1 MSGAL
6 VGDVEPGA
14 CYRGAAID
22 SRRVEGGEL
31 FFALPGERTDG
42 HRFVASAL
50 AAGAAAAV
58 VKAPVGEAGGPQIR
72 VGDVTAALHDLTRDH
87 RRRLDIRVAAVTGS
101 AGKTT
106 TKDLLALLLGE
117 RWRVR
122 KSPGNLNNLLG
133 FPLTLLAIDADCE
146 WLVAEM
152 GMSTPGE
159 LAAVSR
165 LGRPDVAVFTNV
177 RPAHLAG
184 FEQPGGAA
192 ADVEAIARAKAEL
205 LAGLAEDGLIVANA
219 GDPRVVGLV
228 ERHLAARAGGAAR
241 AEEAAR
247 GGGAAHGGGAARGG
261 EPGAAGERVVWYE
274 LAPAA
279 GKAPRAEVS
288 AHGLEALAGGP
299 GTRFTL
305 EHRGASAKVELP
317 LHGKVNVENF
327 LAAAACALTLG
338 VPIEAVAAAAR
349 RAAIASG
356 RGEVLSLPSGAT
368 LVDDSYNSNPEA
380 ARLALEAARLLEGRR
395 RVAVLGDM
403 LELGAAERRYHRQ
416 LGGDAAELGFGLV
429 VGVGELAAHTVA
441 AAREAGVETA
451 WFEDARAAGAGVP
464 PLIGDGDVVLVKG
477 SRGAA
482 LERVVEALVPER
494 APVLERPN

>member
-1 MSGAL
+1 MSA
-6 VGDVEPGA
+6 
-14 CYRGAAID
+14 
-22 SRRVEGGEL
+22 
-31 FFALPGERTDG
+31 
-42 HRFVASAL
+42 
-50 AAGAAAAV
+50 
-58 VKAPVGEAGGPQIR
+58 EAR
-72 VGDVTAALHDLTRDH
+72 
-87 RRRLDIRVAAVTGS
+87 
-101 AGKTT
+101 
-106 TKDLLALLLGE
+106 
-117 RWRVR
+117 
-122 KSPGNLNNLLG
+122 
-133 FPLTLLAIDADCE
+133 
-146 WLVAEM
+146 
-152 GMSTPGE
+152 
-159 LAAVSR
+159 
-165 LGRPDVAVFTNV
+165 
-177 RPAHLAG
+177 
-184 FEQPGGAA
+184 EQC
-192 ADVEAIARAKAEL
+192 
-205 LAGLAEDGLIVANA
+205 
-219 GDPRVVGLV
+219 
-228 ERHLAARAGGAAR
+228 
-241 AEEAAR
+241 
-247 GGGAAHGGGAARGG
+247 GAARGG

-288 AHGLEALAGGP
+288 AHGVEALAGGP

>member
-1 MSGAL
+1 MNGTL
-6 VGDVEPGA
+6 IGEVDTGA

-42 HRFVASAL
+42 HRFVAAAL

-58 VKAPVGEAGGPQIR
+58 VRTPAADAACPQIR
-72 VGDVTAALHDLTRDH
+72 VEDVTEALHELTRDH
-87 RRRLDIRVAAVTGS
+87 RRLLDIRVAAVTGS

-133 FPLTLLAIDADCE
+133 FPLTLLATGTDCE

-152 GMSTPGE
+152 GMSVPGE

-165 LGRPDVAVFTNV
+165 LGRPDVAIFTNV

-184 FEQPGGAA
+184 FEEPDGAP

-205 LAGLAEDGLIVANA
+205 LEGLAADGLIVANA
-219 GDPRVVGLV
+219 GDPRVAGLV
-228 ERHLAARAGGAAR
+228 ERYLAARR
-241 AEEAAR
+241 REAAP
-247 GGGAAHGGGAARGG
+247 ATAKSV
-261 EPGAAGERVVWYE
+261 ESVVWYE
-274 LAPAA
+274 VEPARN
-279 GKAPRAEVS
+279 KVPRAEVT
-288 AHGLEALAGGP
+288 AHGVEPLAGEP

-305 EHRGASAKVELP
+305 EYRDASANVELP
-317 LHGKVNVENF
+317 LHGRVNVENF
-327 LAAAACALTLG
+327 LAAAACALRLG
-338 VPIEAVAAAAR
+338 VPIETVASAAR
-349 RAAIASG
+349 RPRPGAG
-356 RGEVLSLPSGAT
+356 RGEVVSLPSGAT

-380 ARLALEAARLLEGRR
+380 ARLALEAARLLDGRR
-395 RVAVLGDM
+395 HVAILGDM
-403 LELGAAERRYHRQ
+403 LELGSAERRYHRQ
-416 LGGDAAELGFGLV
+416 LGRDAAELGFGLV
-429 VGVGELAAHTVA
+429 VGVGDLASGTVA
-441 AAREAGVETA
+441 AAGEAGVETA
-451 WFEDARAAGAGVP
+451 WFEDTRAASAGAP
-464 PLIGDGDVVLVKG
+464 PLIREGDVVLVKG

-482 LERVVEALVPER
+482 LEYLVEAL
-494 APVLERPN
+494 LQERPN

>member
-6 VGDVEPGA
+6 IGDVDAGA

-42 HRFVASAL
+42 HRFVGAAL

-58 VKAPVGEAGGPQIR
+58 VRTPVGDAGGPQIR
-72 VGDVTAALHDLTRDH
+72 VDDVTEALHDLTRDH
-87 RRRLDIRVAAVTGS
+87 RRLLDIRVVAVTGS

-133 FPLTLLAIDADCE
+133 FPLTLLAIGTECE

-152 GMSTPGE
+152 GMSVPGE

-165 LGRPDVAVFTNV
+165 LGRPDVAIFTNV

-184 FEQPGGAA
+184 FEEPDGAP

-205 LAGLAEDGLIVANA
+205 LEGLADDGLIVANA

-228 ERHLAARAGGAAR
+228 ERYLAASGGKAV
-241 AEEAAR
+241 
-247 GGGAAHGGGAARGG
+247 
-261 EPGAAGERVVWYE
+261 PSERVVWYAVE
-274 LAPAA
+274 PVQGLAQ
-279 GKAPRAEVS
+279 RAEVT
-288 AHGLEALAGGP
+288 AHGIEPLAGEP

-305 EHRGASAKVELP
+305 KYREASANVELP
-317 LHGKVNVENF
+317 LHGSVNVENF
-327 LAAAACALTLG
+327 LAAAACALRLG
-338 VPIEAVAAAAR
+338 VPIETVASAAR
-349 RAAIASG
+349 RPRPGTG
-356 RGEVLSLPSGAT
+356 RGEVIALPSGAT

-395 RVAVLGDM
+395 HVAILGDM
-403 LELGAAERRYHRQ
+403 LELGSAEGRYHRQ
-416 LGGDAAELGFGLV
+416 LGSDAAEFGFGLV
-429 VGVGELAAHTVA
+429 VGVGELASETVRVA
-441 AAREAGVETA
+441 DEAGVETA
-451 WFEDARAAGAGVP
+451 WFADTRAASAGAP
-464 PLIGDGDVVLVKG
+464 ELIREGDVVLVKG
-477 SRGAA
+477 SRGVA
-482 LERVVEALVPER
+482 LERLVDR
-494 APVLERPN
+494 LVQAKVLVQERPN

>member
-1 MSGAL
+1 MRRPLADAANVMNGTL
-6 VGDVEPGA
+6 IGDVDAGA

-22 SRRVEGGEL
+22 SRRVEGGEI

-42 HRFVASAL
+42 HRFVAAAL

-58 VKAPVGEAGGPQIR
+58 VRTPAGDVGGPQIR
-72 VGDVTAALHDLTRDH
+72 VDDVTEALHELTRDH
-87 RRRLDIRVAAVTGS
+87 RRLLDIRVAGVTGS

-133 FPLTLLAIDADCE
+133 FPLTLLATDADCE

-152 GMSTPGE
+152 GMSVPGE

-165 LGRPDVAVFTNV
+165 LGRPDVAIFTNV

-184 FEQPGGAA
+184 FEEPDGAP

-205 LAGLAEDGLIVANA
+205 LEGLADDGLIVANA

-228 ERHLAARAGGAAR
+228 DRHLARRGDATPAPAGREKSVIWFEVEPAPGR
-241 AEEAAR
+241 LPPAEVT
-247 GGGAAHGGGAARGG
+247 AHGV
-261 EPGAAGERVVWYE
+261 EPLAGE
-274 LAPAA
+274 
-279 GKAPRAEVS
+279 
-288 AHGLEALAGGP
+288 P

-305 EHRGASAKVELP
+305 GYRGASAKVELP
-317 LHGKVNVENF
+317 LHGRANVENF
-327 LAAAACALTLG
+327 LAAAACALRLG
-338 VPIEAVAAAAR
+338 VPIETVAAAAR
-349 RAAIASG
+349 RPRPGAG
-356 RGEVLSLPSGAT
+356 RGEVVSLPSGAT

-380 ARLALEAARLLEGRR
+380 ARLALEAARLLDGRR
-395 RVAVLGDM
+395 HVAILGDM
-403 LELGAAERRYHRQ
+403 LELGSAERRYHRQ
-416 LGGDAAELGFGLV
+416 LGRDAAELGFGLV
-429 VGVGELAAHTVA
+429 VGVGELASETVA
-441 AAREAGVETA
+441 AAGETGVETA
-451 WFEDARAAGAGVP
+451 WFEDAKAAGAGAP
-464 PLIGDGDVVLVKG
+464 ALIGEGDVVLVKG

-482 LERVVEALVPER
+482 LEHLVEGL
-494 APVLERPN
+494 LQERPN

>member
-1 MSGAL
+1 MNGTLIGEVDA
-6 VGDVEPGA
+6 GA

-42 HRFVASAL
+42 HRFVAAAL

-58 VKAPVGEAGGPQIR
+58 VRAPAEDAGGPQIR
-72 VGDVTAALHDLTRDH
+72 VDDVTEALHELTRDH

-117 RWRVR
+117 CWRVR

-133 FPLTLLAIDADCE
+133 FPLTLLATGTDRE

-152 GMSTPGE
+152 GMSVPGE

-165 LGRPDVAVFTNV
+165 LGRPDVAIFTNV

-184 FEQPGGAA
+184 FEEPDGAP

-205 LAGLAEDGLIVANA
+205 LEGLADDGLIVANA

-228 ERHLAARAGGAAR
+228 ERYLAACGG
-241 AEEAAR
+241 EAA
-247 GGGAAHGGGAARGG
+247 AS
-261 EPGAAGERVVWYE
+261 ECVVWYE
-274 LAPAA
+274 VEPARNRV
-279 GKAPRAEVS
+279 PRAEVT
-288 AHGLEALAGGP
+288 AHGVEPLAGEP

-305 EHRGASAKVELP
+305 EYRGASANVELP
-317 LHGKVNVENF
+317 LHGRVNVENF
-327 LAAAACALTLG
+327 LAAAACALRLG
-338 VPIEAVAAAAR
+338 VPIETVASAAR
-349 RAAIASG
+349 RPRPGAG
-356 RGEVLSLPSGAT
+356 RGEVVSLPSGAT

-380 ARLALEAARLLEGRR
+380 ARLALEAARLLDGRR
-395 RVAVLGDM
+395 HVAILGDM
-403 LELGAAERRYHRQ
+403 LELGSAERRYHRQ
-416 LGGDAAELGFGLV
+416 LGRDAAELGFGLV
-429 VGVGELAAHTVA
+429 VGVGELASETVA
-441 AAREAGVETA
+441 AAGETGVETA
-451 WFEDARAAGAGVP
+451 WFEDTEAASAGAP
-464 PLIGDGDVVLVKG
+464 ALIREGDVVLVKG

-482 LERVVEALVPER
+482 LEHLVEAL
-494 APVLERPN
+494 LQERPN

>member
-1 MSGAL
+1 MNGTLIGEVDA
-6 VGDVEPGA
+6 GA

-42 HRFVASAL
+42 HRFVAAAL
-50 AAGAAAAV
+50 AGGAAAAV
-58 VKAPVGEAGGPQIR
+58 VGTPAADAGGPQIR
-72 VGDVTAALHDLTRDH
+72 VEDVTEALHELTRDH
-87 RRRLDIRVAAVTGS
+87 RRLLDIRVAAVTGS

-133 FPLTLLAIDADCE
+133 FPLTLLATGTDCE

-152 GMSTPGE
+152 GMSVPGE

-165 LGRPDVAVFTNV
+165 LGRPDVAIFTNV

-184 FEQPGGAA
+184 FEEPDGVP

-205 LAGLAEDGLIVANA
+205 LEGLAADGLIIANA

-228 ERHLAARAGGAAR
+228 ERYLAARR
-241 AEEAAR
+241 REAAP
-247 GGGAAHGGGAARGG
+247 APAKSV
-261 EPGAAGERVVWYE
+261 ESVVWYE
-274 LAPAA
+274 VEPERN
-279 GKAPRAEVS
+279 KVPRAEVT
-288 AHGLEALAGGP
+288 AHGVEPLAGEP

-305 EHRGASAKVELP
+305 EYRGASANVELP
-317 LHGKVNVENF
+317 LHGRVNVENF
-327 LAAAACALTLG
+327 LAAAACALRLG
-338 VPIEAVAAAAR
+338 VPIETVASAGR
-349 RAAIASG
+349 RPRPGAG
-356 RGEVLSLPSGAT
+356 RGEVVSLPSGAT

-380 ARLALEAARLLEGRR
+380 ARLALEAARLLDGRR
-395 RVAVLGDM
+395 HVAILGDM
-403 LELGAAERRYHRQ
+403 LELGSAERRYHRQ
-416 LGGDAAELGFGLV
+416 LGRDAAELGFGLV
-429 VGVGELAAHTVA
+429 VGVGELASETVA
-441 AAREAGVETA
+441 ATGEAGVETA
-451 WFEDARAAGAGVP
+451 WFEDTRAASAGA
-464 PLIGDGDVVLVKG
+464 PLLIREGDVVLVKG

-482 LERVVEALVPER
+482 LEHLVETL
-494 APVLERPN
+494 LQERPN